1 VGNGSRGGGVSANG
15 GRGGG
20 VPANGG
26 RGGGV
31 SANGGRGGGVPGN
44 GSGSGTGARGPA
56 QPPVRQ
62 QASAGSAPHPAR
74 GGSGWFGGDGTV
86 RSGESNAAPPAA
98 EKPAPMPFW
107 LRPIRRGK

>member
-1 VGNGSRGGGVSANG
+1 VGNG
-15 GRGGG
+15 GRGGHVSNG
-20 VPANGG
+20 GRGGHVSNGG

-44 GSGSGTGARGPA
+44 GSGSDTGARGSA

-62 QASAGSAPHPAR
+62 QASAGSAPRPAR

-86 RSGESNAAPPAA
+86 RSGESNAAPPPA